1 MNRGEHEQ
9 AILDAIFDARQDGYF
24 LDLDVE
30 RGLPVATFGNNEIGW
45 DVIEL

>member
-1 MNRGEHEQ
+1 MTRDEHEQ
-9 AILDAIFDARQDGYF
+9 SILDAISAAARDGYY

-30 RGLPVATFGNNEIGW
+30 RGLPIATFGNNEIGW